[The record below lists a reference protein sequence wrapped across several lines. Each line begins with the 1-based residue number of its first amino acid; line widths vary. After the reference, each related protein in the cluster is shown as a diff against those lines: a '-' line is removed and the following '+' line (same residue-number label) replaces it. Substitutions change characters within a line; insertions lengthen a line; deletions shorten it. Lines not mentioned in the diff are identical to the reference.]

1 MARFWLIFFQPAEK
15 LFSRKSAQRNE
26 CHSSLIVGM
35 GIASYRGHKR
45 NQLFPPQKLTG
56 PSPSGWLFF
65 VLFPV
70 ARKRSSWLSGEDGA
84 SGFHTRRALVRK

>member
-65 VLFPV
+65 CPLFTCKVNGLP
-70 ARKRSSWLSGEDGA
+70 SEGECQGREDPA
-84 SGFHTRRALVRK
+84 